1 MNMRFH
7 TRAKAQFL
15 IAFIAALKG
24 RSSTGKGE
32 LSMNRVAILLVS
44 ALLLAGT
51 TLAQESAPKEKV
63 RTFTFT
69 QDEPVTMMAPFGMM
83 QREALPEG
91 KIEFFSAEMA
101 GAGEVVTAA
110 PYTATATTESTQVLA
125 DGNKIVNKTSS
136 FVARDSQGRT
146 RRETDLRRIGTMQVD
161 SPKMVFINDP
171 TTHTQYIF
179 TPGGGE
185 ATKVVRSE
193 GTWKEGP
200 QIIDL
205 RGMRERRMKENVIV
219 NVQGAREG
227 QQSKESAEQVK
238 HEDLGTQTIEGV
250 SAQGKRETVTIPAG
264 QIGNERPIEMVTE
277 TWFSPELHTMV
288 LRKHSDPRVGEST
301 YRLTDIKR
309 NEPDAALF
317 QPPPGTKVSIERS
330 LEVHREVAPSKE

>member
-1 MNMRFH
+1 
-7 TRAKAQFL
+7 
-15 IAFIAALKG
+15 
-24 RSSTGKGE
+24 
-32 LSMNRVAILLVS
+32 
-44 ALLLAGT
+44 LLLAGAAG
-51 TLAQESAPKEKV
+51 AQESAPKEKT

-69 QDEPVTMMAPFGMM
+69 QDEPITMVAPLTMML
-83 QREALPEG
+83 QRERLPEG
-91 KIEFFSAEMA
+91 EISFFSAEMA

-125 DGNKIVNKTSS
+125 DGNRIVNKTSS

-185 ATKVVRSE
+185 ATKVIRSE
-193 GTWKEGP
+193 GNWKEGP

-205 RGMRERRMKENVIV
+205 RATRERRMKEKVVV
-219 NVQGAREG
+219 NVQGAHEG

-264 QIGNERPIEMVTE
+264 EIGNERPIEMVTE

-288 LRKHSDPRVGEST
+288 LRKHSDPRMGEST

-309 NEPDAALF
+309 NEPDASLF
-317 QPPPGTKVSIERS
+317 QAPAGAKLRSEPVIE
-330 LEVHREVAPSKE
+330 LHRETAPPKE

>member
-1 MNMRFH
+1 
-7 TRAKAQFL
+7 
-15 IAFIAALKG
+15 
-24 RSSTGKGE
+24 
-32 LSMNRVAILLVS
+32 MNRVVVLLLS
-44 ALLLAGT
+44 GCLLAGSAS
-51 TLAQESAPKEKV
+51 AQQSAPKEKV

-69 QDEPVTMMAPFGMM
+69 QDEPITMMAPPGNMM
-83 QREALPEG
+83 FQSERLPEG

-101 GAGEVVTAA
+101 GAGEVVTAS

-146 RRETDLRRIGTMQVD
+146 RRETELHRIGNLPVEAQKT
-161 SPKMVFINDP
+161 VFINDP

-179 TPGGGE
+179 TPGGE

-193 GTWKEGP
+193 GSWKEGP
-200 QIIDL
+200 QIIEL
-205 RGMRERRMKENVIV
+205 GGQPERRSQKKVIV
-219 NVQGAREG
+219 NVQNVREG
-227 QQSKESAEQVK
+227 QQSSKESDEQVK

-264 QIGNERPIEMVTE
+264 QIGNERPIEIVTE
-277 TWFSPELHTMV
+277 TWFSPELHTLV
-288 LRKHSDPRVGEST
+288 LRKHSDPRMGDST

-317 QPPPGTKVSIERS
+317 QPPPGTKVSVEPV
-330 LEVHREVAPSKE
+330 LELHKQLAPSKE

>member
-1 MNMRFH
+1 
-7 TRAKAQFL
+7 
-15 IAFIAALKG
+15 
-24 RSSTGKGE
+24 
-32 LSMNRVAILLVS
+32 MNRIAILLVS

-51 TLAQESAPKEKV
+51 AVAQESAPKIQA

-69 QDEPVTMMAPFGMM
+69 QDEPITMVAPFGMM
-83 QREALPEG
+83 QYERIPEG

-125 DGNKIVNKTSS
+125 DGNRIVNKTSS

-146 RRETDLRRIGTMQVD
+146 RRETDLHRIGTMQVD

-185 ATKVVRSE
+185 ATKVIRSE
-193 GTWKEGP
+193 GNWKEGP

-205 RGMRERRMKENVIV
+205 RATRERRMKEKVVV
-219 NVQGAREG
+219 NVQGAHEG

-264 QIGNERPIEMVTE
+264 EIGNERPIEMVTE

-288 LRKHSDPRVGEST
+288 LRKHSDPRMGEST

-309 NEPDAALF
+309 NEPDASLF
-317 QPPPGTKVSIERS
+317 QPPAGAKLRSEPVIE
-330 LEVHREVAPSKE
+330 LHRETASPKE

>member
-1 MNMRFH
+1 
-7 TRAKAQFL
+7 
-15 IAFIAALKG
+15 
-24 RSSTGKGE
+24 
-32 LSMNRVAILLVS
+32 
-44 ALLLAGT
+44 
-51 TLAQESAPKEKV
+51 
-63 RTFTFT
+63 
-69 QDEPVTMMAPFGMM
+69 MML
-83 QREALPEG
+83 QRERLPEG
-91 KIEFFSAEMA
+91 EVSFFSAEMA

-125 DGNKIVNKTSS
+125 DGNRIVNKTSS

-185 ATKVVRSE
+185 ATKVIRSE
-193 GTWKEGP
+193 GNWKEGP

-205 RGMRERRMKENVIV
+205 RATRERRMKEKVVV

-250 SAQGKRETVTIPAG
+250 PAQGKRETVTIPAG
-264 QIGNERPIEMVTE
+264 EIGNERPIEMVTE

-288 LRKHSDPRVGEST
+288 LRKHFDPRMGEST

-309 NEPDAALF
+309 NEPDASLF
-317 QPPPGTKVSIERS
+317 QAPAGAKLRSEPVIE
-330 LEVHREVAPSKE
+330 LHRETAPPKE

>member
-1 MNMRFH
+1 
-7 TRAKAQFL
+7 
-15 IAFIAALKG
+15 
-24 RSSTGKGE
+24 
-32 LSMNRVAILLVS
+32 MNRIAILLAG

-51 TLAQESAPKEKV
+51 AAAQESAPKEKV

-69 QDEPVTMMAPFGMM
+69 QDEPITMMAPLPMMM
-83 QREALPEG
+83 QRESLPDG

-146 RRETDLRRIGTMQVD
+146 RRETDLHRIGTMQVD

-185 ATKVVRSE
+185 ATKVIRSE
-193 GTWKEGP
+193 GSWKEGP

-205 RGMRERRMKENVIV
+205 RGQREQRIKEKTIV
-219 NVQGAREG
+219 ALQHAREG
-227 QQSKESAEQVK
+227 QSKESSEQVK

-264 QIGNERPIEMVTE
+264 EIGNERPIEIVTE

-288 LRKHSDPRVGEST
+288 LRKHSDPRTGEST

-309 NEPDAALF
+309 TEPDASLF
-317 QPPPGTKVSIERS
+317 HAPPGTKVSIERS
-330 LEVHREVAPSKE
+330 LEMHREVAPSKE

>member
-1 MNMRFH
+1 
-7 TRAKAQFL
+7 
-15 IAFIAALKG
+15 
-24 RSSTGKGE
+24 
-32 LSMNRVAILLVS
+32 MNRVAIFLVS

-51 TLAQESAPKEKV
+51 AVAQESAPKEKV

-69 QDEPVTMMAPFGMM
+69 QDEPTTMVAPLTMML
-83 QREALPEG
+83 QRERMPEG
-91 KIEFFSAEMA
+91 EISFFSAEMA

-146 RRETDLRRIGTMQVD
+146 RRETDLHRIGTMQID

-179 TPGGGE
+179 TPGGE

-193 GTWKEGP
+193 GNWKEGP

-205 RGMRERRMKENVIV
+205 RTARERGLKEKMMVT
-219 NVQGAREG
+219 VQGAHEG
-227 QQSKESAEQVK
+227 QQSKESNEQVK

-264 QIGNERPIEMVTE
+264 QIGNERPIEIVTE
-277 TWFSPELHTMV
+277 TWFSPELRTMV
-288 LRKHSDPRVGEST
+288 LRKHSDPRMGESI

-317 QPPPGTKVSIERS
+317 QPPANAKVNVEPIIELR
-330 LEVHREVAPSKE
+330 RRAAPSKE

>member
-1 MNMRFH
+1 
-7 TRAKAQFL
+7 
-15 IAFIAALKG
+15 
-24 RSSTGKGE
+24 
-32 LSMNRVAILLVS
+32 MNRIAILLAS

-51 TLAQESAPKEKV
+51 AVAQETAPKEKV

-69 QDEPVTMMAPFGMM
+69 QGEPITMMAPFGMM
-83 QREALPEG
+83 QYERMPEG

-125 DGNKIVNKTSS
+125 DGNRIVNKTSS
-136 FVARDSQGRT
+136 FVARDSQGRM
-146 RRETDLRRIGTMQVD
+146 RRETDLHRIGTMQVD
-161 SPKMVFINDP
+161 SPKTVFINDP

-179 TPGGGE
+179 TPGGE
-185 ATKVVRSE
+185 ATKVVRSQ

-205 RGMRERRMKENVIV
+205 RNGKGERHVNEKVIV
-219 NVQGAREG
+219 NVQGAHER
-227 QQSKESAEQVK
+227 QQSKESSEQVK

-264 QIGNERPIEMVTE
+264 QIGNEKPIEIVTE

-288 LRKHSDPRVGEST
+288 LRKHSDPRLGDST

-317 QPPPGTKVSIERS
+317 QPPPGTKVSVEPL
-330 LEVHREVAPSKE
+330 LELHKEMAPSKE

>member
-1 MNMRFH
+1 
-7 TRAKAQFL
+7 
-15 IAFIAALKG
+15 
-24 RSSTGKGE
+24 
-32 LSMNRVAILLVS
+32 MNRIAILLAG

-51 TLAQESAPKEKV
+51 AAAQESAPKEKV

-69 QDEPVTMMAPFGMM
+69 QDEPITMMAPFGMM

-110 PYTATATTESTQVLA
+110 PYSATATTESTQELA

-146 RRETDLRRIGTMQVD
+146 RRETDLHLIGTMQVD
-161 SPKMVFINDP
+161 SPKTVFINDP

-179 TPGGGE
+179 TPGGE

-193 GTWKEGP
+193 GSWKEGP

-205 RGMRERRMKENVIV
+205 RGGRSERHVNEKVIV
-219 NVQGAREG
+219 NVQGARHN
-227 QQSKESAEQVK
+227 QQSKESNEQVK

-264 QIGNERPIEMVTE
+264 EIGNERPIEIVTE

-288 LRKHSDPRVGEST
+288 LRKHSDPRLGDST

-317 QPPPGTKVSIERS
+317 QPPPGTKVSVEPL
-330 LEVHREVAPSKE
+330 LELHKEMAPSKE

>member
-1 MNMRFH
+1 
-7 TRAKAQFL
+7 
-15 IAFIAALKG
+15 
-24 RSSTGKGE
+24 
-32 LSMNRVAILLVS
+32 MNRLAILLAG

-51 TLAQESAPKEKV
+51 AAAQESAPKEKV

-69 QDEPVTMMAPFGMM
+69 QDEPITMMAPLPMMM
-83 QREALPEG
+83 QRDSLPDG

-146 RRETDLRRIGTMQVD
+146 RRETDLHRIGTMQVD

-185 ATKVVRSE
+185 ATKVIRSE
-193 GTWKEGP
+193 GSWKEGP

-205 RGMRERRMKENVIV
+205 RGQREQRIKEKTIV
-219 NVQGAREG
+219 ALQHAREG
-227 QQSKESAEQVK
+227 QSKESSEQVK

-264 QIGNERPIEMVTE
+264 QIGNERPIEIVTE

-288 LRKHSDPRVGEST
+288 LRKHSDPRTGDST

-309 NEPDAALF
+309 TEPDASLF
-317 QPPPGTKVSIERS
+317 HAPPGTKVSIERS

>member
-1 MNMRFH
+1 
-7 TRAKAQFL
+7 
-15 IAFIAALKG
+15 
-24 RSSTGKGE
+24 
-32 LSMNRVAILLVS
+32 MNRIAILLAG
-44 ALLLAGT
+44 ALLLAGS
-51 TLAQESAPKEKV
+51 LAAQESAPKEKV

-69 QDEPVTMMAPFGMM
+69 QNEPITMMAPFGMM
-83 QREALPEG
+83 QYERMPEG

-125 DGNKIVNKTSS
+125 DGNRIVNKTSS

-146 RRETDLRRIGTMQVD
+146 RRETDLHRIGTMQVD
-161 SPKMVFINDP
+161 SPKTVFINDP

-179 TPGGGE
+179 TPGGE
-185 ATKVVRSE
+185 ATKVIRNE
-193 GTWKEGP
+193 GNWKELP
-200 QIIDL
+200 QILEL
-205 RGMRERRMKENVIV
+205 RNGKGEQHIKEKVIV
-219 NVQGAREG
+219 NLQGAHER
-227 QQSKESAEQVK
+227 QQSKESSEQVK

-264 QIGNERPIEMVTE
+264 QIGNEKPIEIVTE

-288 LRKHSDPRVGEST
+288 LRKHSDPRLGDST

-317 QPPPGTKVSIERS
+317 QPPPGTKVMVEPL
-330 LEVHREVAPSKE
+330 LELHKEIAPSKE

>member
-1 MNMRFH
+1 
-7 TRAKAQFL
+7 
-15 IAFIAALKG
+15 
-24 RSSTGKGE
+24 
-32 LSMNRVAILLVS
+32 MNRVAILLVS
-44 ALLLAGT
+44 AFLLAGT
-51 TLAQESAPKEKV
+51 AGAQESAPKEKV

-69 QDEPVTMMAPFGMM
+69 QDEPTMGSPLFGMM
-83 QREALPEG
+83 QRERLPEG

-125 DGNKIVNKTSS
+125 DGNRIVNKTSS

-146 RRETDLRRIGTMQVD
+146 RRDTDLQRIGTMQID

-185 ATKVVRSE
+185 ATKVIRSE

-205 RGMRERRMKENVIV
+205 RGTHERGMKEKMMVTM
-219 NVQGAREG
+219 QAAREG
-227 QQSKESAEQVK
+227 QQIKESNEQVK

-264 QIGNERPIEMVTE
+264 QIGNERPIEIVTE

-288 LRKHSDPRVGEST
+288 LRKHSDPRMGDSI

-309 NEPDAALF
+309 NEPDASLF
-317 QPPPGTKVSIERS
+317 QPPAGAKLRSEPVIE
-330 LEVHREVAPSKE
+330 LHRELHRETAPSKE

>member
-1 MNMRFH
+1 
-7 TRAKAQFL
+7 
-15 IAFIAALKG
+15 
-24 RSSTGKGE
+24 
-32 LSMNRVAILLVS
+32 MNRIAILLAG

-51 TLAQESAPKEKV
+51 AAAQESAPKEKV

-69 QDEPVTMMAPFGMM
+69 QDEPITMMAPLPMMM
-83 QREALPEG
+83 QRESLPDG

-146 RRETDLRRIGTMQVD
+146 RRETDLHRIGTMQVD

-185 ATKVVRSE
+185 ATKVIRSE
-193 GTWKEGP
+193 GSWKEGP

-205 RGMRERRMKENVIV
+205 RGQREQRIKEKTIV
-219 NVQGAREG
+219 ALQHAREG
-227 QQSKESAEQVK
+227 QSKESSEQVK

-264 QIGNERPIEMVTE
+264 QIGNERPIEIVTE

-288 LRKHSDPRVGEST
+288 LRKHSDPRTGDST

-309 NEPDAALF
+309 TEPDASLF
-317 QPPPGTKVSIERS
+317 HAPPGTKVSIERS
-330 LEVHREVAPSKE
+330 LELHREVAPSKE

>member
-1 MNMRFH
+1 
-7 TRAKAQFL
+7 
-15 IAFIAALKG
+15 
-24 RSSTGKGE
+24 
-32 LSMNRVAILLVS
+32 MNRIAILLAS

-51 TLAQESAPKEKV
+51 ALAQESAPKEKV

-69 QDEPVTMMAPFGMM
+69 QDEPITMMAPFGMM
-83 QREALPEG
+83 QGERMPEG

-125 DGNKIVNKTSS
+125 DGNRIVNKTSS

-146 RRETDLRRIGTMQVD
+146 RRETDLHRIGTMQVD

-185 ATKVVRSE
+185 ATKVIRSE
-193 GTWKEGP
+193 GNWKESP

-205 RGMRERRMKENVIV
+205 RSQREERLKERVILKV
-219 NVQGAREG
+219 GGAHEG
-227 QQSKESAEQVK
+227 QSKESSEQVK

-264 QIGNERPIEMVTE
+264 QIGNERPIEIVTE

-288 LRKHSDPRVGEST
+288 LRKHSDPRMGDST

-309 NEPDAALF
+309 AEPDASLF
-317 QPPPGTKVSIERS
+317 QAPAGAKLNVKPIIE
-330 LEVHREVAPSKE
+330 LHRETAPSKE

>member
-1 MNMRFH
+1 
-7 TRAKAQFL
+7 
-15 IAFIAALKG
+15 
-24 RSSTGKGE
+24 
-32 LSMNRVAILLVS
+32 MNRIAILLAS

-51 TLAQESAPKEKV
+51 AVAQESAPKEKV

-69 QDEPVTMMAPFGMM
+69 QNEPITMMEPFGMM
-83 QREALPEG
+83 QYERVPEG

-125 DGNKIVNKTSS
+125 DGNRIVNKTSS

-146 RRETDLRRIGTMQVD
+146 RRETDLHRIGTMQVD
-161 SPKMVFINDP
+161 SPKTVFINDP

-179 TPGGGE
+179 TPGGD

-193 GTWKEGP
+193 GNWKESP

-205 RGMRERRMKENVIV
+205 RGGSGERRV
-219 NVQGAREG
+219 NEKVMIKVAGPHTP
-227 QQSKESAEQVK
+227 QQSKENSEQVK

-264 QIGNERPIEMVTE
+264 EIGNEKPIEIVTE
-277 TWFSPELHTMV
+277 TWFSPELHTLV
-288 LRKHSDPRVGEST
+288 LRKHSDPRQGDST
-301 YRLTDIKR
+301 YKLTDIKR

-317 QPPPGTKVSIERS
+317 QPPPGTKVLSEQILERHK
-330 LEVHREVAPSKE
+330 EIAPSKE

>member
-1 MNMRFH
+1 
-7 TRAKAQFL
+7 
-15 IAFIAALKG
+15 
-24 RSSTGKGE
+24 
-32 LSMNRVAILLVS
+32 MNRITALLVS
-44 ALLLAGT
+44 ALVLAGT
-51 TLAQESAPKEKV
+51 VMAQESAPKEKV

-69 QDEPVTMMAPFGMM
+69 QDEPITMMAPPGNMM
-83 QREALPEG
+83 FQSERLPEG

-146 RRETDLRRIGTMQVD
+146 RRETELHRIGNLPVD
-161 SPKMVFINDP
+161 AQKTVFINDP

-179 TPGGGE
+179 TPGGE

-193 GTWKEGP
+193 GSWKEGP
-200 QIIDL
+200 QIIEL
-205 RGMRERRMKENVIV
+205 GGQPERRSQKKVIV
-219 NVQGAREG
+219 NVQNVREG
-227 QQSKESAEQVK
+227 QQSSKESDEQVK

-264 QIGNERPIEMVTE
+264 QIGNERPIEIVTE
-277 TWFSPELHTMV
+277 TWFSPELHTLV
-288 LRKHSDPRVGEST
+288 LRKHSDPRMGDST

-317 QPPPGTKVSIERS
+317 QPPPGTKVSVEPV
-330 LEVHREVAPSKE
+330 LELHKQLAPSKE

>member
-1 MNMRFH
+1 
-7 TRAKAQFL
+7 
-15 IAFIAALKG
+15 
-24 RSSTGKGE
+24 
-32 LSMNRVAILLVS
+32 MNRITILLLS
-44 ALLLAGT
+44 ALVMAGSAA
-51 TLAQESAPKEKV
+51 AQESAPKEKV

-69 QDEPVTMMAPFGMM
+69 QDEPITMMAPFSMMM
-83 QREALPEG
+83 QNERLPEG

-146 RRETDLRRIGTMQVD
+146 RRETDLHRIGTMQVD

-185 ATKVVRSE
+185 ATKVIRSE
-193 GTWKEGP
+193 GSWKEGP

-205 RGMRERRMKENVIV
+205 RGQREQRIKEKTIV
-219 NVQGAREG
+219 ALQHAREG
-227 QQSKESAEQVK
+227 QSKESSEQVK

-264 QIGNERPIEMVTE
+264 QIGNERPIEIVTE

-288 LRKHSDPRVGEST
+288 LRKHSDPRQGDST

-309 NEPDAALF
+309 N
-317 QPPPGTKVSIERS
+317 
-330 LEVHREVAPSKE
+330 

>member
-1 MNMRFH
+1 
-7 TRAKAQFL
+7 
-15 IAFIAALKG
+15 
-24 RSSTGKGE
+24 
-32 LSMNRVAILLVS
+32 MNRIAILLVS

-51 TLAQESAPKEKV
+51 AVAQESAPKIQA

-69 QDEPVTMMAPFGMM
+69 QDEPITMVAPFGMM
-83 QREALPEG
+83 QYERIPEG

-125 DGNKIVNKTSS
+125 DGNRIVNKTSS

-146 RRETDLRRIGTMQVD
+146 RRETDLHRIGTMQVD

-185 ATKVVRSE
+185 ATKVIRSE
-193 GTWKEGP
+193 GNWKEGP

-205 RGMRERRMKENVIV
+205 RATRERRMKEKVVV
-219 NVQGAREG
+219 NVQGAHEG

-264 QIGNERPIEMVTE
+264 EIGNERPIEMVTE

-288 LRKHSDPRVGEST
+288 LRKHSDPRMGEST

-309 NEPDAALF
+309 NEPDASLF
-317 QPPPGTKVSIERS
+317 QAPAGAKLRSEPVIE
-330 LEVHREVAPSKE
+330 LHRETAPPKE

>member
-1 MNMRFH
+1 
-7 TRAKAQFL
+7 
-15 IAFIAALKG
+15 
-24 RSSTGKGE
+24 
-32 LSMNRVAILLVS
+32 MNRIAV
-44 ALLLAGT
+44 LLLGTLVMAGSVA
-51 TLAQESAPKEKV
+51 AQESVPKEKV

-69 QDEPVTMMAPFGMM
+69 QGEPITMAPFGMM
-83 QREALPEG
+83 QYERMPEG

-125 DGNKIVNKTSS
+125 DGNRIVNKTSS

-146 RRETDLRRIGTMQVD
+146 RRETDLHRIGTMQVD
-161 SPKMVFINDP
+161 SPKMIFINDP

-185 ATKVVRSE
+185 ATKVIRTE
-193 GTWKEGP
+193 GNWKEEP

-205 RGMRERRMKENVIV
+205 RNMRERRIKEKVIV
-219 NVQGAREG
+219 NAQGAREG

-264 QIGNERPIEMVTE
+264 EIGNERPIEIVTE

-288 LRKHSDPRVGEST
+288 LRKHSDPRFGDST

-309 NEPDAALF
+309 NEPDASLF
-317 QPPPGTKVSIERS
+317 QPPAGAKLRTEPVIE
-330 LEVHREVAPSKE
+330 LHRETAPPKE

>member
-1 MNMRFH
+1 
-7 TRAKAQFL
+7 
-15 IAFIAALKG
+15 
-24 RSSTGKGE
+24 
-32 LSMNRVAILLVS
+32 MNRIAILLLS
-44 ALLLAGT
+44 ALVMAGSAA
-51 TLAQESAPKEKV
+51 AQESAPKEKV

-69 QDEPVTMMAPFGMM
+69 QDEPITMMAPFSMMM
-83 QREALPEG
+83 QNERLPEG

-146 RRETDLRRIGTMQVD
+146 RRETDLHRIGTMQVD
-161 SPKMVFINDP
+161 SPKTVFINDP

-193 GTWKEGP
+193 GRWKESP
-200 QIIDL
+200 QIIEL
-205 RGMRERRMKENVIV
+205 RGQREQRLKEKVIV
-219 NVQGAREG
+219 NVQGAHDS
-227 QQSKESAEQVK
+227 QQSKESSEQVK
-238 HEDLGTQTIEGV
+238 HEDLGTQTVEGV

-264 QIGNERPIEMVTE
+264 QIGNERPIEIVTE

-288 LRKHSDPRVGEST
+288 LRKHSDPRMGDST

-309 NEPDAALF
+309 NEPDASLF